1 MQCVKDLGAQVLK
14 ECGATG
20 NCESA
25 EELAEFVGSLAT
37 GAAEGAFSA
46 LENFGPVG
54 PLFKCLGMF
63 IHFVGEV
70 KAARGEGQRLKLWGR
85 S

>member
-1 MQCVKDLGAQVLK
+1 MIK

-20 NCESA
+20 GAESA
-25 EELAEFVGSLAT
+25 EGLAEFVGSLASQ
-37 GAAEGAFSA
+37 AAEGAFSA

-63 IHFVGEV
+63 MNFVGRV
-70 KAARGEGQRLKLWGR
+70 KGARGKGQRLVTWG
-85 S
+85 